1 MKVSYKDRYYKGY
14 YKERRNK
21 MKNETKEKVKRIAE
35 GLLIGCTSAVS
46 VIGIALIV
54 NGVKTKNVKN
64 TAKFIQFRGTPE
76 DRMVHMRVIDQS
88 TGRKVI
94 GLKTN
99 VENAKTTFEHFK
111 EAIEKAEA

>member
-1 MKVSYKDRYYKGY
+1 MKVNYREEYYNNR
-14 YKERRNK
+14 RRNK
-21 MKNETKEKVKRIAE
+21 MKKETKEKVKRIAE
-35 GLLIGCTSAVS
+35 DLLIGCTSAVS